1 MTQAKQPRI
10 GRHPTI
16 RTALF
21 VLGCVLLGMTPF
33 VGVLPGP
40 GGVFT
45 FALGLGLMLR
55 NSAWAKRH
63 YVRFKRRW
71 PKPGHWC
78 DRGMRRASARR
89 RHAIAVAR
97 AGIVRAREGAAD

>member
-1 MTQAKQPRI
+1 MTQAKPIRA
-10 GRHPTI
+10 GRHPAI
-16 RTALF
+16 RTACF
-21 VLGCVLLGMTPF
+21 ALGCVLIGITPF

-71 PKPGHWC
+71 PKPGGWC
-78 DRGMRRASARR
+78 DRGMRRASAGRR
-89 RHAIAVAR
+89 RAIAR
-97 AGIVRAREGAAD
+97 ANAGAAD

>member
-1 MTQAKQPRI
+1 MTARSKQAEG

-21 VLGCVLLGMTPF
+21 VSGCALLAITPF

-55 NSAWAKRH
+55 NSGWAKRQ

-71 PKPGHWC
+71 PRPGNWC
-78 DRGMRRASARR
+78 DRGMRRTSARR
-89 RHAIAVAR
+89 RQAIARAR
-97 AGIVRAREGAAD
+97 AGAAD

>member
-1 MTQAKQPRI
+1 MDAASKPAA

-21 VLGCVLLGMTPF
+21 VAGCVLLAVTPF

-40 GGVFT
+40 GGIFT
-45 FALGLGLMLR
+45 FALGLGLMLK
-55 NSAWAKRH
+55 NSAWAKRQ

-78 DRGMRRASARR
+78 DRGMRRPSARR
-89 RHAIAVAR
+89 RHAIAQAR
-97 AGIVRAREGAAD
+97 QTAPD